1 MSESDQ
7 GGAGRITPGGGAA
20 GFGVTDLEEALFGPQ
35 GAERA
40 KELIQ
45 RFDQLKAELESDIKA
60 GLPPDR
66 YEKAQTIGN
75 SLAAARDLQTEL
87 GHAEFFR

>member
-1 MSESDQ
+1 MSEKDQ
-7 GGAGRITPGGGAA
+7 SGAGRITPDGTAA
-20 GFGVTDLEEALFGPQ
+20 GFGVTDLEETLFGPN

-45 RFDQLKAELESDIKA
+45 RFDLLKAELESDIKA

-75 SLAAARDLQTEL
+75 SLAAARDLLVKILQLLER
-87 GHAEFFR
+87 G

>member
-1 MSESDQ
+1 MSENDQ
-7 GGAGRITPGGGAA
+7 GGAGRITPGGAAA
-20 GFGVTDLEEALFGPQ
+20 GFGVTDLEETLFGPQ

-45 RFDQLKAELESDIKA
+45 RFDLLKAELQSEIKA

-75 SLAAARDLQTEL
+75 SLAAARDLLVKILQLLER
-87 GHAEFFR
+87 G